1 MQKKKNRRKGVC
13 NEVRHAANEKT
24 EKSGERNQGKTQP
37 RTQTA
42 RKQNKSQRT
51 GSEID
56 VWPSSEWRTQRNTL
70 SYTRKKKKE
79 ETVETLRT
87 ATAAP
92 TNAFAPSL
100 KLCPLPPSSFRPAL
114 FRAPQRCKDNPNSFC
129 KSFFFLCACV
139 CPPFPFFV
147 CSTANAAGD
156 CDRIPAQIENSNKR
170 KRDKKKE
177 EQPQPLHHF
186 PLALH
191 RHVVLAEGMNATQ
204 PELHARVRRGRE
216 GERAEDSAGGEPL
229 CGHHRGCCAY

>member
-1 MQKKKNRRKGVC
+1 MCGQAVN
-13 NEVRHAANEKT
+13 
-24 EKSGERNQGKTQP
+24 GERSATHS
-37 RTQTA
+37 RTH
-42 RKQNKSQRT
+42 
-51 GSEID
+51 G
-56 VWPSSEWRTQRNTL
+56 
-70 SYTRKKKKE
+70 KKKKKR
-79 ETVETLRT
+79 LWKR
-87 ATAAP
+87 
-92 TNAFAPSL
+92 
-100 KLCPLPPSSFRPAL
+100 C
-114 FRAPQRCKDNPNSFC
+114 APQPLLLPTHSRRRLSCVLFPPPPFDRLFSGHLSVAKTTPTHFARV
-129 KSFFFLCACV
+129 FFFLCACV